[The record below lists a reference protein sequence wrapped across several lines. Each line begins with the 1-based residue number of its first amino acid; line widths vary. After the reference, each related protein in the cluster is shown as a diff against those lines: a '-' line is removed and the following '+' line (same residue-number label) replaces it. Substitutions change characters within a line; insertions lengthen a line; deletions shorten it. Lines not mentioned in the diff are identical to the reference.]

1 MGIADVITKQAI
13 LDLVRPLLDEAHP
26 VGSQYIQYPANA
38 SNDYAEAF
46 PVAERPATLFGGTW
60 TTLWETEAIFFRTGG
75 TQAAESD
82 RTFGWQSSMF
92 GSHTHGVQCHY
103 SYDTG
108 RPAYYHDGRHTPTP
122 EHINTLYTDYA
133 GGRDTSCKQ
142 EIYNLEEDG
151 MKTSYLL
158 VEGYAGI

>member
-26 VGSQYIQYPANA
+26 VGSQYIQYPDNA

-46 PVAERPATLFGGTW
+46 PVENRPETLFGGTW

-82 RTFGWQSSMF
+82 RSTGKQSSMF
-92 GSHTHGVQCHY
+92 GSHVHGLQCHY

-108 RPAYYHDGRHTPTP
+108 HPVHYHDARRDPTW
-122 EHINTLYTDYA
+122 NDVSTLYTDYA
-133 GGRDTSCKQ
+133 GGAETRPVNRRFIIWKR
-142 EIYNLEEDG
+142 
-151 MKTSYLL
+151 
-158 VEGYAGI
+158 VA